1 MKTFRH
7 PILSCLWLALTLA
20 VAAGSTA
27 QTPPPPVPP
36 AEPEE
41 VSAPAERSQAP
52 AVAPAEAATNA
63 QAAKP
68 EPDTARETTGE
79 GKSEGEAAKVEDAA
93 AGSKV
98 GETKLRELGV
108 GESSEPVRR
117 RQRKE
122 YSYSP
127 DETPIGDQR
136 VPADSRQGELVSI
149 LGNSTVDGQVTGAAV
164 SILGNTTVNG
174 RVDGEA
180 VSVLGTTTING
191 HVGGEAVAVLGDIIL
206 GPEAEIMGD
215 AVAVLGR
222 VKRAPGAKIRGEV
235 VQVSFGDFGNFEWLD
250 AYIEKCVKYARPLAI
265 GEHLGWLWGIAIGF
279 LVFYMLLALI
289 FPRGVTRCAEVLEQH
304 PGSTVIATIL
314 TAMLFPV
321 LTIVLAMTGIG
332 VVLIPFLGIGLLIA
346 ALFGKAAVLAWF
358 GRRLSFGGG
367 PLTHPVAAVF
377 VGGVIMCGLYLIPF
391 LGFVLQQFFT
401 MLGIGMVVYVL
412 VLASR
417 REKAAVAP
425 GAATAT
431 PVAPVVVPA
440 AAAAPASPVSAVASG
455 VAGTVEGT
463 PPPAPTPYAP
473 PVMISAATLPRA
485 GFWIRL
491 AAALLDFLLIGVAT
505 AMLDEMLWFRIDGPG
520 LLFFGLAAY
529 SAAMWK
535 ARGTTIG
542 GIICGL
548 KVVRT
553 DDRPIDWTIAIVRA
567 MSAFL
572 SFAVAGLGFIWVAFD
587 DEKQSW
593 HDKVAGTTIVK
604 VPKGVSLL

>member
-1 MKTFRH
+1 MKTSRKPF
-7 PILSCLWLALTLA
+7 LSCLWLALAVALATLA
-20 VAAGSTA
+20 SA
-27 QTPPPPVPP
+27 QTPPPAP
-36 AEPEE
+36 APAPDPANE
-41 VSAPAERSQAP
+41 SAPAVP
-52 AVAPAEAATNA
+52 AAVPAEADA
-63 QAAKP
+63 
-68 EPDTARETTGE
+68 D
-79 GKSEGEAAKVEDAA
+79 EAAKARNAEAGELANEKDEAAKARGEEAKEEATEAKDKADA
-93 AGSKV
+93 
-98 GETKLRELGV
+98 ELRELG
-108 GESSEPVRR
+108 ESDKPEPRVR

-122 YSYSP
+122 YSYGP
-127 DETPIGDQR
+127 GGDAPIGDQT
-136 VPADSRQGELVSI
+136 VASDMRQGELISI
-149 LGNSTVDGQVTGAAV
+149 LGSSTVDGHVTDAAV
-164 SILGNTTVNG
+164 SILGDTTVNG

-180 VSVLGTTTING
+180 VSVLGTTTVNG
-191 HVGGEAVAVLGDIIL
+191 YVGGEAVAVLGDIIL
-206 GPEAEIMGD
+206 GPDAEIKGD

-250 AYIEKCVKYARPLAI
+250 AYIEKCVKLARPLAI
-265 GEHLGWLWGIAIGF
+265 GDNLGWLWGIAIGF

-289 FPRGVTRCAEVLEQH
+289 FPRGVTRCAEVLEQK
-304 PGSTVIATIL
+304 PGSTVIAMIL
-314 TAMLFPV
+314 TALLFPV
-321 LTIVLAMTGIG
+321 LTVVLAMTGIG
-332 VVLIPFLGIGLLIA
+332 VVLIPFLAIGLIIA
-346 ALFGKAAVLAWF
+346 GLFGKAAVLAWF
-358 GRRLSFGGG
+358 GRRFAPATGGG

-377 VGGVIMCGLYLIPF
+377 LGGLVVCALYLIPF
-391 LGFVLQQFFT
+391 LGFILQQFFT
-401 MLGIGMVVYVL
+401 MLGTGMVVYVL

-417 REKAAVAP
+417 REKAAAAP
-425 GAATAT
+425 APAAAVVS
-431 PVAPVVVPA
+431 PAAGVPVVPL
-440 AAAAPASPVSAVASG
+440 AAAAPG
-455 VAGTVEGT
+455 VAGTFEAV
-463 PPPAPTPYAP
+463 PPPAPLPIAP

-491 AAALLDFLLIGVAT
+491 AAAFLDLLLIAVTT
-505 AMLDEMLWFRIDGPG
+505 AMLHEMLWFNLDGPG

-567 MSAFL
+567 LSAFL

>member
-1 MKTFRH
+1 MKTSRKPF
-7 PILSCLWLALTLA
+7 LSCLWLALALALATLT
-20 VAAGSTA
+20 SA
-27 QTPPPPVPP
+27 QTPPPPPAPAPDPANENAAAVPAATEP
-36 AEPEE
+36 AEK
-41 VSAPAERSQAP
+41 ARAA
-52 AVAPAEAATNA
+52 AEA
-63 QAAKP
+63 
-68 EPDTARETTGE
+68 GE
-79 GKSEGEAAKVEDAA
+79 VDEDKEDAKDEA
-93 AGSKV
+93 SEPKDKADA
-98 GETKLRELGV
+98 ELRELG
-108 GESSEPVRR
+108 ESDKPEPRVR

-122 YSYSP
+122 YTYGRGG
-127 DETPIGDQR
+127 DAPIGDQT
-136 VPADSRQGELVSI
+136 VPSDIRQGELISI
-149 LGNSTVDGQVTGAAV
+149 LGSSTVDGHVTDAAV
-164 SILGNTTVNG
+164 SILGDTTVNG

-180 VSVLGTTTING
+180 VSVLGTTTVNG

-206 GPEAEIMGD
+206 GPDAEIEGD

-250 AYIEKCVKYARPLAI
+250 AYIEKCVKLARPLAI
-265 GEHLGWLWGIAIGF
+265 GDNLGWLWGIALGF

-289 FPRGVTRCAEVLEQH
+289 FPRGVTRCAEVLEQK
-304 PGSTVIATIL
+304 PGSTVIAMIL
-314 TAMLFPV
+314 TALLFPV
-321 LTIVLAMTGIG
+321 LTVVLVMTGIG
-332 VVLIPFLGIGLLIA
+332 VVLIPFLAIGLLIA
-346 ALFGKAAVLAWF
+346 GLFGKAAVLAWF
-358 GRRLSFGGG
+358 GRRFAPAAGGG

-377 VGGVIMCGLYLIPF
+377 IGGLVVCALYLIPF
-391 LGFVLQQFFT
+391 LGFILQQFFT
-401 MLGIGMVVYVL
+401 MLGTGMVVYVL

-417 REKAAVAP
+417 REKVAA
-425 GAATAT
+425 
-431 PVAPVVVPA
+431 PVAPAVPPAASVPVVPVVPL
-440 AAAAPASPVSAVASG
+440 APVAPG
-455 VAGTVEGT
+455 VAGTFEGV
-463 PPPAPTPYAP
+463 PPPAPLPIAP

-485 GFWIRL
+485 GFWIRF
-491 AAALLDFLLIGVAT
+491 AAALLDFLLIGVT
-505 AMLDEMLWFRIDGPG
+505 STMLHEMLRLRFEGPG

-535 ARGTTIG
+535 SRGTTIG

-567 MSAFL
+567 LSAFL